1 MTAAAAIDT
10 AAGFNL
16 VAICVAVSIGAE
28 LLLWGWAYNK
38 PEFRALR
45 VREGENG

>member
-1 MTAAAAIDT
+1 MSSSPPLDT
-10 AAGFNL
+10 AAGFHL
-16 VAICVAVSIGAE
+16 VAICCAVSIGAE

-45 VREGENG
+45 VS